1 MNLGTVIKNKRKQK
15 GLTQEEFA
23 LACGITQTYLS
34 QIEGN
39 KKEPN
44 LSTIKEISKKLEI
57 PLPILFFL
65 SMDSE
70 DISVEKREDFESIS
84 PKVKTLVS
92 DFFGV

>member
-44 LSTIKEISKKLEI
+44 LSTIKEISNKLEL